1 MKKKLNEVY
10 PTDYVLDSDNK
21 KIFDFLYADEE
32 LQGFI
37 TEDNI
42 KILNIDYYISHSA
55 DKAISPLAQKM
66 LDGGSSPEQLSSLMA
81 ELCLNRFKSK
91 WIHLWD
97 ALNAE
102 YNPLE
107 NYSMEEIRTP
117 DLEDETTR
125 NEKTDIVVDR
135 DTSATSKYKGFNADE
150 PVTVSQTDGSED
162 VETTGAK
169 ADNEASTTVSR
180 TGTETTTRS
189 GNIGVTTSQQML
201 ESELKVR
208 QYDFYRTVFE
218 DIDSLLCLSIY

>member
-1 MKKKLNEVY
+1 MRQRVNEVY

-21 KIFDFLYADEE
+21 KIFDFLFAYED

-42 KILNIDYYISHSA
+42 KILNDDYYIGSSA
-55 DKAISPLAQKM
+55 DKFLSPLAEKLLANGM
-66 LDGGSSPEQLSSLMA
+66 SKERLSSLMA
-81 ELCLNRFKSK
+81 AMCFNRFGSK

-169 ADNEASTTVSR
+169 ADNEASTTVTR

>member
-1 MKKKLNEVY
+1 MKTKLNEVY

-21 KIFDFLYADEE
+21 KIFDFLFAYED

-42 KILNIDYYISHSA
+42 KLLNIDYYISHSA
-55 DKAISPLAQKM
+55 DKGISPLAQKM
-66 LDGGSSPEQLSSLMA
+66 LDDGSSQEQLSSLMA
-81 ELCLNRFKSK
+81 DLCFNRFGSK

-150 PVTVSQTDGSED
+150 PVTVSQTDGTED

-169 ADNEASTTVSR
+169 EDNESSTTVSR

>member
-1 MKKKLNEVY
+1 MKTKLHEVY
-10 PTDYVLDSDNK
+10 PIDYVLDSGNK
-21 KIFDFLYADEE
+21 KIFDFLYGYEE
-32 LQGFI
+32 LRGFI

-42 KILNIDYYISHSA
+42 KILNTDYYISHSA
-55 DKAISPLAQKM
+55 DKGISPLAQKM
-66 LDGGSSPEQLSSLMA
+66 LDNGETAERLSDLLSEM
-81 ELCLNRFKSK
+81 CRNRFGSK
-91 WIHLWD
+91 WVHLWD

-117 DLEDETTR
+117 DLTTDETQ
-125 NEKTDIVVDR
+125 NEKTDITVEKE
-135 DTSATSKYKGFNADE
+135 SEASNSYKGFNSDE
-150 PVTVSQTDGSED
+150 PSLLSKSEGD
-162 VETTGAK
+162 ETTTTTGAK
-169 ADNEASTTVSR
+169 ADNEVSKKIEE

>member
-21 KIFDFLYADEE
+21 KIFDFLYAYEE

-55 DKAISPLAQKM
+55 DKTISPLAQKM
-66 LDGGSSPEQLSSLMA
+66 LDNGETAEGLSNLLAEMA
-81 ELCLNRFKSK
+81 FNRFGSK

-150 PVTVSQTDGSED
+150 PVTVSQTDGTED

-169 ADNEASTTVSR
+169 ADNEATTTVSR

-208 QYDFYRTVFE
+208 QYDFYATVFG

>member
-1 MKKKLNEVY
+1 MKTKLNEVY

-21 KIFDFLYADEE
+21 KIFDFLYAYEG
-32 LQGFI
+32 LRGFI
-37 TEDNI
+37 TENNI

-55 DKAISPLAQKM
+55 DKGISPLAQKM
-66 LDGGSSPEQLSSLMA
+66 LDNGETAERLSNLLA
-81 ELCLNRFKSK
+81 EMCFNRFGSK

-97 ALNAE
+97 VLNAE

-117 DLEDETTR
+117 DLTTDETQ
-125 NEKTDIVVDR
+125 NEKTDITVEKE
-135 DTSATSKYKGFNADE
+135 SEASNSYKGFNSDE
-150 PVTVSQTDGSED
+150 PSLLSKSEGD
-162 VETTGAK
+162 ETTTTTGAK
-169 ADNEASTTVSR
+169 ADNEVSKKIEE

>member
-1 MKKKLNEVY
+1 MRQRVNEVY

-21 KIFDFLYADEE
+21 KIFDFLFAYEE

-37 TEDNI
+37 TEYNI
-42 KILNIDYYISHSA
+42 KILNDDYYIGSSA
-55 DKAISPLAQKM
+55 DKFLSPLAEKLLANGM
-66 LDGGSSPEQLSSLMA
+66 SKDQLSSFMA
-81 ELCLNRFKSK
+81 ETCFNRFGSK

-150 PVTVSQTDGSED
+150 PVTVSQTDGTED

>member
-1 MKKKLNEVY
+1 MKTKLNEVY
-10 PTDYVLDSDNK
+10 PTDYVLDSGNK
-21 KIFDFLYADEE
+21 KIFDFLYEYEE
-32 LQGFI
+32 LRGFI
-37 TEDNI
+37 TENNI
-42 KILNIDYYISHSA
+42 KILNTDYYISHSA
-55 DKAISPLAQKM
+55 DKGISPLAQKM
-66 LDGGSSPEQLSSLMA
+66 LDNGDGPESLSNLLANM
-81 ELCLNRFKSK
+81 CHNRFGSK
-91 WIHLWD
+91 WVHLWD
-97 ALNAE
+97 ALNAD

-169 ADNEASTTVSR
+169 ADNEATTTVSR